1 MRQLGRGHSV
11 MFFAPMECDKLI
23 RAAAPV
29 ALEDDAT
36 VKALDILRWV
46 MHETCD
52 DIRHYVPHWVQQGL
66 EYERRS
72 VADRAF
78 KATKTVQTLKHA
90 WLTPEA
96 RGLEELYG
104 KQGGGSNLMRDA
116 RAIPAMQERLE
127 ELGVSELDDPRI
139 DEEQEREVSHEMEQ
153 ERQVERP
160 AVATPATPELH
171 PDVVHF
177 ATSGRIKIGSTQFK
191 SLFLPLETAEGSSV
205 WSSFLLATADFM
217 RTIQGTSGTSLSA
230 YLRPLNWI
238 LSSTIFSRTILVAVS
253 PFEANELLPTIRES
267 KAVHLHIYAPRTIQ
281 SMRSFADLRFFTIPP
296 LPASGWTG
304 PSLGLRS
311 QLNLWAGQLYIDEY
325 KAYTELCAFLGV
337 FSSDSERLYKRSEI
351 PRRADGFIE
360 PKHRRVTLALGEALK
375 DFDGC
380 SFQNSPIAQLKEL
393 VSLRRNGMSFLKTH
407 VGQLLHGRQLRP
419 EDF

>member
-11 MFFAPMECDKLI
+11 VFFAPMECDKLI

-36 VKALDILRWV
+36 VEALDILRWV

-66 EYERRS
+66 EYQRRL
-72 VADRAF
+72 VADRAYKNT
-78 KATKTVQTLKHA
+78 KALQTLKHA

-96 RGLEELYG
+96 RSLEELYG
-104 KQGGGSNLMRDA
+104 RQGGGSNLMRDA
-116 RAIPAMQERLE
+116 RAIPTMQERLE

-139 DEEQEREVSHEMEQ
+139 DEEQEREVSHEMEK

-160 AVATPATPELH
+160 LAATPATPELH

-177 ATSGRIKIGSTQFK
+177 AKSGVIRFRSPQFK
-191 SLFLPLETAEGSSV
+191 SLFLPLETAEDSRV
-205 WSSFLLATADFM
+205 WSPFLLATADFM

-238 LSSTIFSRTILVAVS
+238 LSRTRSSETMLVAVS
-253 PFEANELLPTIRES
+253 AFEANELLPTLRES
-267 KAVHLHIYAPRTIQ
+267 TAVHLHIYAPRTIQ
-281 SMRSFADLRFFTIPP
+281 SMRSFADLQFFTIPP

-337 FSSDSERLYKRSEI
+337 FSSDSDRLYKRSEI

-360 PKHRRVTLALGEALK
+360 PEYRRATPALEEALK
-375 DFDGC
+375 DFRGR
-380 SFQNSPIAQLKEL
+380 SFKHSPIERLKEL
-393 VSLRRNGMSFLKTH
+393 ISLRRNGMSFLKTH